1 MPMYDPPHPGEM
13 VRDVLEDEE
22 VGWTVTECARR
33 LGVARNTLSRLLHGR
48 IGISPKMALAL
59 ERAGWSSADHWMR
72 IQAAWDLA
80 RARREL
86 DAAQDVRLSWPY
98 RPSAWLT
105 RVAHQPPAAD
115 AAPEAAAGWEFVPIS
130 PTFVHSRAKG
140 LIRRPKRMVAR
151 EFIPAVAVAM
161 LCRPRILRRSRPR
174 VLPHRHRRAQH
185 A

>member
-13 VRDVLEDEE
+13 IRDILEDEE

-33 LGVARNTLSRLLHGR
+33 LGVTRNTLSRLLHGR

-86 DAAQDVRLSWPY
+86 D
-98 RPSAWLT
+98 
-105 RVAHQPPAAD
+105 VAHESAPWTPP
-115 AAPEAAAGWEFVPIS
+115 
-130 PTFVHSRAKG
+130 
-140 LIRRPKRMVAR
+140 
-151 EFIPAVAVAM
+151 
-161 LCRPRILRRSRPR
+161 
-174 VLPHRHRRAQH
+174 
-185 A
+185 

>member
-13 VRDVLEDEE
+13 IRDILEDEE

-48 IGISPKMALAL
+48 IGVSPKMALAL

-86 DAAQDVRLSWPY
+86 DAA
-98 RPSAWLT
+98 
-105 RVAHQPPAAD
+105 
-115 AAPEAAAGWEFVPIS
+115 
-130 PTFVHSRAKG
+130 
-140 LIRRPKRMVAR
+140 
-151 EFIPAVAVAM
+151 
-161 LCRPRILRRSRPR
+161 
-174 VLPHRHRRAQH
+174 
-185 A
+185 